1 MQAITENDV
10 RIRSHRRAAHS
21 IGKFLLCAAAAAA
34 AAARAEAFV
43 TASAGRSGWDIDCAA
58 TVSCKS
64 RDTSGTIR
72 AGYQF
77 SPYAAIEARYF
88 DLGEA
93 SLSFVSGVSLPDMT
107 PLVTDARV
115 SARGG
120 GVNLILSLPVAERF
134 SISGIAGLART
145 SARIRNSSPVFSTD
159 DSTRATK
166 PYYGVNVAYAIS
178 PALALSLE
186 ADRYRIG
193 FADST
198 ASVDMFGVGLT
209 YRFR

>member
-1 MQAITENDV
+1 
-10 RIRSHRRAAHS
+10 
-21 IGKFLLCAAAAAA
+21 LCAAAAAP

-43 TASAGRSGWDIDCAA
+43 SASAGRSSWDVECSFA
-58 TVSCKS
+58 VSCKK
-64 RDTSGTIR
+64 RDSAGTIR
-72 AGYQF
+72 AGYGL
-77 SPYAAIEARYF
+77 SPYVGIEARYF
-88 DLGEA
+88 DLGEG
-93 SLSFVSGVSLPDMT
+93 SVSFVSGMSLPAMT
-107 PLVTDARV
+107 PIITDARI
-115 SARGG
+115 SAKGG

-134 SISGIAGLART
+134 SVSGIAGLART
-145 SARIRNSSPVFSTD
+145 SARIRNSSPGFSID